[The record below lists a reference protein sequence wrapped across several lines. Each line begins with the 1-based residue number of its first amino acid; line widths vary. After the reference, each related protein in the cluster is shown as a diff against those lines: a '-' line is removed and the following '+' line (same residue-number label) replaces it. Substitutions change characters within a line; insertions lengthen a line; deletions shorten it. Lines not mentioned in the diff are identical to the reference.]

1 MAKGRTACG
10 REEGTGE
17 ERRGRGT
24 EEGKNGVKTL
34 LEGVVVLCLWFASV
48 CT

>member
-1 MAKGRTACG
+1 MAKGRTNCE

-34 LEGVVVLCLWFASV
+34 LEGVVGFCLWLASV
-48 CT
+48 CI